1 MTLSQSKK
9 AYLNFLIIIIALLV
23 TDYIS
28 GSDILYGPFHLNSL
42 FTAVFCPILIMWG
55 FSVRNRIIM
64 PHVRHCLVGISV
76 SLLMLFVLRTCRY
89 EFFYESPEINIF
101 LWYMYYIPF
110 VTVPTLSFHAAVRT
124 GSDPESKPPVCI
136 PVIWGLSLIL
146 IISILTNNLHEQL
159 LIIKDDY
166 SSGHGWLY
174 YVFLIYSFILTITS
188 LIILFRKCQIS
199 LCRKHVYMPVSLC
212 MIGIVMLTVYLVNG
226 GSPELFGV
234 KLYLMQEVF
243 SLIFIGFWEGCIIIG
258 ILPSNTHYK
267 DLFGISHTDAELI
280 SSDKSMHFDSVKAQT
295 PEQDEDIIQKEYPI
309 NGGVVRWT
317 EDVKTVRDLNEELSE
332 ANERISE
339 ENDLI
344 EEENRII
351 EEYTRYE
358 TLNRLYD
365 SIADHT
371 RDKVTAL
378 DNALSDTD
386 SFEKNIIPNLLLG
399 TYVKRCANL
408 ILLSGSSKTISIEEL
423 TLSIR
428 ETFEDLSITG
438 TDYVLEKGIPGK
450 ASAETIIAAFDLFES
465 VAEKVLFRCSVI
477 SASITPAPGILLQ
490 IETDASYIEDDI
502 PEKIKKFRS
511 SVQISGD
518 DDEVCI
524 TFGGELYD

>member
-9 AYLNFLIIIIALLV
+9 AYLNFLIIIVVLLV
-23 TDYIS
+23 IDYIS
-28 GSDILYGPFHLNSL
+28 CSDILYGPFHLNSL
-42 FTAVFCPILIMWG
+42 FTSVFCPILIMWG

-64 PHVRHCLVGISV
+64 PHVRHCLVGIAF
-76 SLLMLFVLRTCRY
+76 SLLMLFVLRTCRH
-89 EFFYESPEINIF
+89 EFFYASPEINIF
-101 LWYMYYIPF
+101 LWYMFYIPF

-136 PVIWGLSLIL
+136 PVIWGFSLIL

-166 SSGHGWLY
+166 SYGHGWLY

-188 LIILFRKCQIS
+188 LVILFRKCQIS

-212 MIGIVMLTVYLVNG
+212 MIGIVMLTVYLVKG

-234 KLYLMQEVF
+234 KLYLMQEAF

-258 ILPSNTHYK
+258 LLPSNTHYK

-280 SSDKSMHFDSVKAQT
+280 SSDKSMHFDSIKM
-295 PEQDEDIIQKEYPI
+295 PDSGQDDDIIQKEFPI
-309 NGGVVRWT
+309 NGGVVRWM

-344 EEENRII
+344 EEENRIM

-378 DNALSDTD
+378 DKALSDTE

-408 ILLSGSSKTISIEEL
+408 ILLSGTSKMISIEEL

-438 TDYVLEKGIPGK
+438 TDCVLEKGTQGK
-450 ASAETIIAAFDLFES
+450 ASAESVIAAFDLFES
-465 VAEKVLFRCSVI
+465 VAEKVLFRCSII

-490 IETDASYIEDDI
+490 IETDASYSEDDI
-502 PEKIKKFRS
+502 PDKIRKFRS
-511 SVQISGD
+511 AVKVSGD
-518 DDEVCI
+518 EDEVCI
-524 TFGGELYD
+524 KFGGELYD

>member
-9 AYLNFLIIIIALLV
+9 AYLNFLIIIVVLLV

-42 FTAVFCPILIMWG
+42 FTSVFCPILIMWG

-64 PHVRHCLVGISV
+64 PHVRHCLVGIAF
-76 SLLMLFVLRTCRY
+76 SLLMLFVLRTCRH
-89 EFFYESPEINIF
+89 EFFYLSPEINIF
-101 LWYMYYIPF
+101 LWCMYYIPF

-124 GSDPESKPPVCI
+124 GSDPESKPHVCI
-136 PVIWGLSLIL
+136 PVIWSLSLIL
-146 IISILTNNLHEQL
+146 IISLLTNNLHEQL
-159 LIIKDDY
+159 LIINDDY
-166 SSGHGWLY
+166 SYSHGWLY

-188 LIILFRKCQIS
+188 LVILFRKCQLS

-212 MIGIVMLTVYLVNG
+212 LIGIILLTVYLVKG

-258 ILPSNTHYK
+258 LLPSNTHYK

-280 SSDKSMHFDSVKAQT
+280 SSDKSMHFDSVRT
-295 PEQDEDIIQKEYPI
+295 PEQGQDEDIIQKEYPI
-309 NGGVVRWT
+309 NGGVVRWM
-317 EDVKTVRDLNEELSE
+317 EDVKTVRDL
-332 ANERISE
+332 
-339 ENDLI
+339 I
-344 EEENRII
+344 EEENRIM

-371 RDKVTAL
+371 RDKVTVL
-378 DNALSDTD
+378 DGALSDKD

-408 ILLSGSSKTISIEEL
+408 ILLSGSSKMISVEEL

-438 TDYVLEKGIPGK
+438 TDCVLEKGTQGK
-450 ASAETIIAAFDLFES
+450 ASAESVIAAFDLFES
-465 VAEKVLFRCSVI
+465 VAEKVLFKCSVI

-490 IETDASYIEDDI
+490 IETDASYSEEDI
-502 PEKIKKFRS
+502 PDKISKFRS
-511 SVQISGD
+511 NVTVSGD
-518 DDEVCI
+518 EDEVCI
-524 TFGGELYD
+524 KFGGELYD